1 MKEEFNPIAKIFND
15 AIKWESKSIK
25 ILERALYNLASAVN
39 KESCYSCPIFM
50 GGGKS
55 CEDIMCKNCQNK
67 KSGCFF
73 DCKIKPKEDS
83 DECIDKIVKFY
94 VQQASK
100 EIEEKKNGNKKIE
113 QI

>member
-1 MKEEFNPIAKIFND
+1 MEDTKTLK
-15 AIKWESKSIK
+15 
-25 ILERALYNLASAVN
+25 LALYNLASAIN
-39 KESCYSCPIFM
+39 KESCYSCPIRM
-50 GGGKS
+50 CGGKS

-83 DECIDKIVKFY
+83 DECIDKIVEFY
-94 VQQASK
+94 IKQAEEELKGSK
-100 EIEEKKNGNKKIE
+100 YGNKKIE